1 MWLQRVRHDLA
12 TEQQHLNKQDSINL
26 FVLTTWGKFLGGT
39 WPEQRLPLVSQ
50 PPGKGSS
57 HPPKAWVRAVPL
69 PPLAWPAVSYCSS
82 AWTYL
87 GARLSSALFHQGALT
102 RYLPRKPAH
111 CRQCANVPWK
121 HDAHLSSM
129 GRPISEGPSLTWPE
143 GHPLPGFPIGSD
155 LTWPHS
161 SLKFPQGVGRSPQS
175 KCHRISFTF
184 LAKPRMGASG
194 TQVTTWKVLLCCR
207 PQLWGLSQSSGT
219 SGTFPQSWMGS
230 LIHAPTGTSDRAITH
245 AAIFKN
251 SWLTVSWIRA
261 DGFFWRAAAN
271 T

>member
-1 MWLQRVRHDLA
+1 MASSTQWTWVWANSGRQWDFPGGSVVKNPPVNTGDTEMRAPSLGQKDHLEKEVATHSSILAWKILWTEEPGRLQSMWLQRVRHDLA

-39 WPEQRLPLVSQ
+39 WPEQHLPLISQ

-69 PPLAWPAVSYCSS
+69 PPLAWPAISYCSS

-129 GRPISEGPSLTWPE
+129 GRPISKGPSLTWPE
-143 GHPLPGFPIGSD
+143 GHPLPGFPD
-155 LTWPHS
+155 RQWPH
-161 SLKFPQGVGRSPQS
+161 LTP
-175 KCHRISFTF
+175 
-184 LAKPRMGASG
+184 L
-194 TQVTTWKVLLCCR
+194 
-207 PQLWGLSQSSGT
+207 LSQ
-219 SGTFPQSWMGS
+219 
-230 LIHAPTGTSDRAITH
+230 
-245 AAIFKN
+245 
-251 SWLTVSWIRA
+251 VSTRGWQIPPK
-261 DGFFWRAAAN
+261 
-271 T
+271 